1 MSCLTGYPYF
11 YDNKNMEPK
20 RAVKALAALAQASRL
35 AIYRLLVSRGP
46 EGMAAGA
53 IGERLQIPP
62 ATLSF
67 HLKELDHAGLVTPR
81 QAGRFVIYAANFDEM
96 EALLEFLT
104 ENCCGGNV
112 CVATKRHARQSA
124 KSRPRRAA
132 GTATA

>member
-1 MSCLTGYPYF
+1 
-11 YDNKNMEPK
+11 MEAK

-53 IGERLQIPP
+53 IGERLKIPP

-67 HLKELDHAGLVTPR
+67 HLKELDHARLVTPR

-96 EALLEFLT
+96 QALIGFLT
-104 ENCCGGNV
+104 ENCCGGNP
-112 CVATKRHARQSA
+112 CVALKQRVKPSM
-124 KSRPRRAA
+124 KSRSRSAA
-132 GTATA
+132 